1 MGSLAVQ
8 CAAGGSAILPRVSDA
23 SLPLAGL
30 VVLDLTRVLA
40 GPYCTRLLADLGAR
54 VIKIERPGQGDD
66 MRRGFLQIEE
76 GREDQSTY
84 FVRVNAGKESVSLDL
99 AHPEAQGVVLD
110 LARAADV
117 VVENFLPGVVRRLG
131 CDYESLSAARPD
143 LVYCSISGYG
153 QTGPWRH
160 QPAFAHVI
168 NAASGMMDLEREQG
182 EAPRPSNLQAAD
194 VLAATHAFGAITSA
208 LWRRERTGQG
218 AYIDVSMLE
227 SLVAAD
233 DTTYG
238 SVLNGGEPLH
248 TPRPGMAV
256 YAIGGRHLA
265 LQTVGAAALWE
276 RMVAAMGR
284 AELSADPRFATP
296 AARREH
302 WPALDRIIGDWIRR
316 FATVEEALAALTA
329 ARVPCAPVLSPAEV
343 VAHPHL
349 AERQFF
355 PAVPHP
361 ARGRVR
367 VTASPFHLDRKP
379 VGPAGPAPY
388 RVGEHTRVVL
398 QGLLGYAPARVQA
411 LAAGGVIE
419 AP

>member
-1 MGSLAVQ
+1 M
-8 CAAGGSAILPRVSDA
+8 SDV

-54 VIKIERPGQGDD
+54 VIKIERPRQGDD
-66 MRRGFLQIEE
+66 MRRAWLQ
-76 GREDQSTY
+76 
-84 FVRVNAGKESVSLDL
+84 
-99 AHPEAQGVVLD
+99 
-110 LARAADV
+110 
-117 VVENFLPGVVRRLG
+117 
-131 CDYESLSAARPD
+131 
-143 LVYCSISGYG
+143 
-153 QTGPWRH
+153 
-160 QPAFAHVI
+160 
-168 NAASGMMDLEREQG
+168 
-182 EAPRPSNLQAAD
+182 
-194 VLAATHAFGAITSA
+194 
-208 LWRRERTGQG
+208 
-218 AYIDVSMLE
+218 
-227 SLVAAD
+227 
-233 DTTYG
+233 
-238 SVLNGGEPLH
+238 
-248 TPRPGMAV
+248 
-256 YAIGGRHLA
+256 
-265 LQTVGAAALWE
+265 
-276 RMVAAMGR
+276 
-284 AELSADPRFATP
+284 ADPRFATP